1 MKKLKWWF
9 LILGVWYLLLALMNL
24 YMMFLGGAQGQ
35 KLIIDTIPFPADEWV
50 VRAFVDGWSPF
61 LFDMIGIA
69 TFCLWASR
77 SPHKYLGAVWLLV
90 WLELLH
96 GILDDMFLIARGY
109 DAASYIG
116 FSVIH
121 LLIIVSGVLVARQAQ
136 AETMS
141 NTPNMT
147 TKPSLTD

>member
-9 LILGVWYLLLALMNL
+9 LILGMWYLLLSLMNL
-24 YMMFLGGAQGQ
+24 YMMFLGGEQGQ
-35 KLIIDTIPFPADEWV
+35 KLLIDSIPFPANEWV

-77 SPHKYLGAVWLLV
+77 SPRKYLGAVWLIV

-116 FSVIH
+116 FSFIH
-121 LLIIVSGVLVARQAQ
+121 LLRVRPK
-136 AETMS
+136 T
-141 NTPNMT
+141 
-147 TKPSLTD
+147 SL